1 MNKIIYKSII
11 LLACICCLQ
20 SCKKEE
26 IMYYEGG
33 SAVHFLSRTQNHSFL
48 LTLDEQ
54 YGEMT
59 IPVMLV
65 GNPVDKDINLS
76 YEIINDEQYTT
87 ASSEHYEI
95 LEAVIPKGEQRG
107 YVKVRV
113 SNPNLLDLGTPT
125 LTLRLKLVDGND
137 VQAGGWLDYLT
148 IDLTWSSDVVQ
159 PATWGSMRW
168 FTCIQYS
175 SNVYRAYIA
184 ATGLLEMYYSLT
196 PAPDGTEWPEQ
207 QCYVLGK
214 KFGDWVRQ
222 WNKDHYPE
230 VYCHDDGP
238 YAGQPIQPEV

>member
-95 LEAVIPKGEQRG
+95 LEAVIN
-107 YVKVRV
+107 
-113 SNPNLLDLGTPT
+113 SNDERTIGRAAVLSRRRPCF
-125 LTLRLKLVDGND
+125 LTRRQIV
-137 VQAGGWLDYLT
+137 A
-148 IDLTWSSDVVQ
+148 
-159 PATWGSMRW
+159 RW
-168 FTCIQYS
+168 
-175 SNVYRAYIA
+175 
-184 ATGLLEMYYSLT
+184 
-196 PAPDGTEWPEQ
+196 
-207 QCYVLGK
+207 VLGYANAYQCAIRGK
-214 KFGDWVRQ
+214 MAI
-222 WNKDHYPE
+222 YP
-230 VYCHDDGP
+230 
-238 YAGQPIQPEV
+238 

>member
-33 SAVHFLSRTQNHSFL
+33 SAVHFLSKTQNHSFL

-87 ASSEHYEI
+87 ASSEHAVPGGRTVPNPTRF
-95 LEAVIPKGEQRG
+95 EAC
-107 YVKVRV
+107 VRRERK
-113 SNPNLLDLGTPT
+113 P
-125 LTLRLKLVDGND
+125 
-137 VQAGGWLDYLT
+137 
-148 IDLTWSSDVVQ
+148 
-159 PATWGSMRW
+159 
-168 FTCIQYS
+168 
-175 SNVYRAYIA
+175 
-184 ATGLLEMYYSLT
+184 
-196 PAPDGTEWPEQ
+196 
-207 QCYVLGK
+207 
-214 KFGDWVRQ
+214 
-222 WNKDHYPE
+222 
-230 VYCHDDGP
+230 
-238 YAGQPIQPEV
+238 